1 MPDGRVPSSSRA
13 LEDTFARQGRWWH
26 ILFAALVVVTATIVT
41 VGGGHR
47 VPVQLGCIATWA
59 LAYAVWGRCGLNPA
73 NRSAAVAYLGCAWLC
88 FLVLFGASGDGEQ
101 WILAFALYPQT
112 WAMLP
117 VRDATLVTVVGAV
130 ATGLAT
136 WAGVP
141 HTQDA
146 FMAVVLTTLIMVALS
161 VVLGLF
167 IHRLIGE
174 AMGRAQTIDELHEAR
189 AQLVAAERD
198 RGVHEE
204 RERLS
209 REIHDTLAQGF
220 TSVLAL
226 ARAAD
231 SALARG
237 DIATAR
243 GRLDL
248 VTATAAE
255 NLSEARL
262 IVAELTPGH
271 LQSRTLVE
279 ALERLTAAMST
290 ETGIRSRLRV
300 EGSPEPLGGNAEVVL
315 LRTAQ
320 EALSN
325 VRRHSG
331 AASAD
336 LLLAYRDDK
345 VVLDVLDDGAGTEG
359 SDTLARA
366 AAGSL
371 AGFGLDGV
379 KARATE
385 LGGTVELCGPSG
397 RGTRLRLTLPRAAAT
412 STPDRTPQTGVPAGS
427 ESLNLQFAAL
437 GRGSERAGLADGT
450 NDPPAEAR
458 S

>member
-1 MPDGRVPSSSRA
+1 MPDEGVASSSGA
-13 LEDTFARQGRWWH
+13 LEDTFARQAKWWH
-26 ILFAALVVVTATIVT
+26 LLFGGLVLVTAGIVA
-41 VGGGHR
+41 VSGHR
-47 VPVQLGCIATWA
+47 VLPQLAAIAAWG
-59 LAYAVWGRCGLNPA
+59 LAYAVWGRRALNPD
-73 NRSAAVAYLGCAWLC
+73 NRSDALAYLVCAWLC
-88 FLVLFGASGDGEQ
+88 FLGLFVAGGQGEQ
-101 WILAFALYPQT
+101 WILAFALYPHT
-112 WAMLP
+112 WAMLR
-117 VRDATLVTVVGAV
+117 VREATAVTVVGGV
-130 ATGLAT
+130 ATGVAS

-146 FMAVVLTTLIMVALS
+146 FYSVVVTTVIMVVLS

-167 IHRLIGE
+167 IHRIIGE
-174 AMGRAQTIDELHEAR
+174 AEGRARTIDELHEAR

-204 RERLS
+204 RERIS

-231 SALARG
+231 SALGRG
-237 DIATAR
+237 DVATAR
-243 GRLDL
+243 ERLDL
-248 VTATAAE
+248 ITSTAAE

-279 ALERLTAAMST
+279 ALERLTAAVST
-290 ETGIRSRLRV
+290 ETGIRCRLRI

-325 VRRHSG
+325 VRRHSS

-336 LLLAYRDDK
+336 VHLAYREGE
-345 VVLDVLDDGAGTEG
+345 VVLEVLDDGIGLDGVEG
-359 SDTLARA
+359 L
-366 AAGSL
+366 
-371 AGFGLDGV
+371 GFGLDGV
-379 KARATE
+379 RARAGE
-385 LGGTVELCGPSG
+385 LGGHVELTGGSG
-397 RGTRLRLTLPRAAAT
+397 RGTRLRLSLPVTLSPGQTETAAA
-412 STPDRTPQTGVPAGS
+412 DAADPAG
-427 ESLNLQFAAL
+427 AADAAD
-437 GRGSERAGLADGT
+437 RAPDVRAR
-450 NDPPAEAR
+450 AR

>member
-1 MPDGRVPSSSRA
+1 MPDARVPSSSRA
-13 LEDTFARQGRWWH
+13 LEDTFARQALWWH
-26 ILFAALVVVTATIVT
+26 ILFAALVVVTAAIVT

-47 VPVQLGCIATWA
+47 VPVQLGCIGTWA
-59 LAYAVWGRCGLNPA
+59 LAYAVWGRRGLNPA
-73 NRSAAVAYLGCAWLC
+73 NRTAALAYLGCAWLC
-88 FLVLFGASGDGEQ
+88 FLALFVTGGDGEQ

-117 VRDATLVTVVGAV
+117 VREATLVTVVGGA
-130 ATGLAT
+130 ATGLST

-146 FMAVVLTTLIMVALS
+146 FASVVLTTLIMVALS

-167 IHRLIGE
+167 IHRIIGE
-174 AMGRAQTIDELHEAR
+174 ATARARAIDELHEAR

-231 SALARG
+231 AALGRG

-279 ALERLTAAMST
+279 ALERLAAAMST
-290 ETGIRSRLRV
+290 ETGIRCRLRV
-300 EGSPEPLGGNAEVVL
+300 EGAPEPLGGNAEVVL

-325 VRRHSG
+325 VRRHAR

-336 LLLAYRDDK
+336 LLLAYREDE
-345 VVLDVLDDGAGTEG
+345 VVLEVLDDGGGVGA
-359 SDTLARA
+359 SDTA
-366 AAGSL
+366 AAAQGAR

-379 KARATE
+379 RARATE
-385 LGGTVELCGPSG
+385 LGGTVELSG
-397 RGTRLRLTLPRAAAT
+397 QSRGGTRLRLRLPRAA
-412 STPDRTPQTGVPAGS
+412 
-427 ESLNLQFAAL
+427 
-437 GRGSERAGLADGT
+437 
-450 NDPPAEAR
+450 PPAAPREHPSVPTETR
-458 S
+458 L